1 MEQQDAAAEFARL
14 VRGFKERSGLSYG
27 TLARRLHMSAS
38 TLHRYGSGAAVPVD
52 YAPVERIARACG
64 ADRAELVALHRA
76 WVLADAARP
85 PRGRDAGARGAAA
98 SASPGGSR
106 TSPGG
111 ASTADGSATDT
122 PAAPSAP
129 RGPTGPH
136 GAVASGPGGEASPG
150 PNGTAASRAPTTGPA
165 SRAHAGQTDTE
176 QRRAGDGTVGA
187 ASDRPAAATDPG
199 RPGGPTGAPQAHRG
213 AARRRAVLAGALLL
227 AAVAGVVVASPWNDG
242 GPAADGARPGAGPP
256 AVPGAP
262 PEGEDAAGAA
272 EVAGSS
278 DEAPLDW
285 TVRPDVWPQDC
296 GHTYLV
302 DRDPAAVPPPPVAQ
316 DAERWVADNDAV
328 HGGASVVEATLRTNG
343 AGPVVVEALH
353 VRVVD
358 RAEPQAGPAYATGAG
373 CGGALSL
380 AAFRV
385 DLDETAPRARPT
397 EGFDGE
403 SGEALPAPRLP
414 FQVSDD
420 EPLAVRVEAATE
432 ACDCGWYLE
441 AEWSSGTERG
451 TVRLDRDGRPFRTSG
466 IEGNP
471 RYVHDGVRWTPL
483 VP

>member
-213 AARRRAVLAGALLL
+213 AARRR
-227 AAVAGVVVASPWNDG
+227 
-242 GPAADGARPGAGPP
+242 
-256 AVPGAP
+256 
-262 PEGEDAAGAA
+262 
-272 EVAGSS
+272 
-278 DEAPLDW
+278 
-285 TVRPDVWPQDC
+285 
-296 GHTYLV
+296 
-302 DRDPAAVPPPPVAQ
+302 
-316 DAERWVADNDAV
+316 
-328 HGGASVVEATLRTNG
+328 
-343 AGPVVVEALH
+343 
-353 VRVVD
+353 
-358 RAEPQAGPAYATGAG
+358 
-373 CGGALSL
+373 
-380 AAFRV
+380 
-385 DLDETAPRARPT
+385 
-397 EGFDGE
+397 
-403 SGEALPAPRLP
+403 
-414 FQVSDD
+414 
-420 EPLAVRVEAATE
+420 
-432 ACDCGWYLE
+432 
-441 AEWSSGTERG
+441 
-451 TVRLDRDGRPFRTSG
+451 
-466 IEGNP
+466 
-471 RYVHDGVRWTPL
+471 
-483 VP
+483 